1 MSVYDVEKWAVM
13 QLPLV
18 LRRSKLTALV
28 QVLVGQVGRLVQLC
42 SRYADD
48 VRYDINHNC
57 QVCKMRAMLNDRLD
71 ADQRRVDLVD
81 AQPNSEMLIVSAREL
96 GKPVMVGIGRYVLT
110 TPRGFDAG
118 RELNFV
124 VRVPEEWRDT
134 EKASRTVALVNRSKL
149 ASMRYRIEYVR
160 Q

>member
-1 MSVYDVEKWAVM
+1 MKVCDAEKWVVM

-28 QVLVGQVGRLVQLC
+28 QVLVGQVGRLVMQW

-48 VRYDINHNC
+48 VKYDIRHNC
-57 QVCKMRAMLNDRLD
+57 QVCKLRAMLNDRLD

-81 AQPNSEMLIVSAREL
+81 TQPNSEMLIVYAREL
-96 GKPVMVGIGRYVLT
+96 GKPVMVGVGVYVLT
-110 TPRGFDAG
+110 PPRGYEVG

-124 VRVPEEWRDT
+124 VRAPQEWRDT
-134 EKASRTVALVNRSKL
+134 EKASRLAALVNRGKL
-149 ASMRYRIEYVR
+149 ASMRYRIEYV

>member
-1 MSVYDVEKWAVM
+1 MKVCDVEKWVVM

-28 QVLVGQVGRLVQLC
+28 QVLVGQVGRLVMQW

-48 VRYDINHNC
+48 VKYDIRHNS
-57 QVCKMRAMLNDRLD
+57 QVCKLRAMLNDRLD
-71 ADQRRVDLVD
+71 ADQRRVDIVD
-81 AQPNSEMLIVSAREL
+81 AQPNSEMLIVYTREL
-96 GKPVMVGIGRYVLT
+96 GKPVLVGKGKYVVVP
-110 TPRGFDAG
+110 PRGYDIG

-124 VRVPEEWRDT
+124 VRVPKEWRGT
-134 EKASRTVALVNRSKL
+134 EKSMRLAALVNRGKL
-149 ASMRYRIEYVR
+149 ASMRYRIEYV

>member
-18 LRRSKLTALV
+18 LRRSKLTALL
-28 QVLVGQVGRLVQLC
+28 QVLVGQVGRLVVQW

-48 VRYDINHNC
+48 VKYDIRHNS
-57 QVCKMRAMLNDRLD
+57 QVCKLRAMLNDRLD
-71 ADQRRVDLVD
+71 ADRRRVDLVD
-81 AQPNSEMLIVSAREL
+81 AQPNSEMLIVYTRSL
-96 GKPVMVGIGRYVLT
+96 GKPVMVGIGAYVLT
-110 TPRGFDAG
+110 PPRGYEAG

-124 VRVPEEWRDT
+124 VRAPKEWRDT
-134 EKASRTVALVNRSKL
+134 EMASRLAALVNRGKL
-149 ASMRYRIEYVR
+149 ASMRYRIEYV